1 MDWTMIAEAFSF
13 VMQIAVYAFL
23 IYGAALS
30 IASVLPEKYFRS
42 GKREAAPA
50 RPADNRTD
58 TVPNF

>member
-1 MDWTMIAEAFSF
+1 MDWTTIADAFSF
-13 VMQIAVYAFL
+13 VMQLAAFAFL

-30 IASVLPEKYFRS
+30 IASVLPEKYFHS

-50 RPADNRTD
+50 RPADNRVD